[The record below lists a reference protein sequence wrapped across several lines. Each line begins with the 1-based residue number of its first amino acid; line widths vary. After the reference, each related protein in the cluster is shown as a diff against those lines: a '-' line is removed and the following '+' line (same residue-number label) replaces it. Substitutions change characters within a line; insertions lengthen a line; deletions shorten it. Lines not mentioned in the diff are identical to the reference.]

1 MRLRARAR
9 SRDPGQPRLH
19 HARRAAQHLAE
30 LQHSAA
36 LHTSAELFDAPSPRL
51 HDGLSV
57 HVQWLLAVELETR
70 LKVRISTVRR
80 CAGLQLRGVVDK
92 HFTQQLQAGPR
103 AAVAWFAA
111 VLCIPRLL
119 PENTS
124 RYDALVRTQ
133 LAEIG
138 CCALAD

>member
-1 MRLRARAR
+1 VTQV
-9 SRDPGQPRLH
+9 SRVFITHD
-19 HARRAAQHLAE
+19 AQHSISLNY
-30 LQHSAA
+30 SIA
-36 LHTSAELFDAPSPRL
+36 LRCTQALSCLTSRRRL